1 MEGVRGGEGERAASS
16 SAPSRSG
23 GGDGIV
29 RTASST
35 IEASRASCRGETT
48 PSAAGSSTASPDAGA
63 ASSASASA
71 SSSSSSFSSGPPC
84 HPNPGR
90 AAGRRSGFGVG
101 GGPSAG
107 SGDPGP
113 PVVSAA
119 ARRRPPSSSAIATSA
134 PRPCVVVVVFFF
146 FRCSADIASDR
157 GVRGV
162 FFFFRG
168 GSGGGG
174 WRSLSPPRAVRACA
188 CVFSPL
194 RADRVDPGGRV
205 GSRAPC
211 GRSPRRLAD
220 IVLGARGAGGK
231 EEDAEEE
238 RSTPPRPGS
247 PGFRPQVEPHY
258 ARPRPDARASA
269 SVAAARWSRR
279 RRLRPRGISLA
290 PGAGGFRFRPRC

>member
-71 SSSSSSFSSGPPC
+71 AAPSASSSFSSGPPC

-134 PRPCVVVVVFFF
+134 PRPCVVVVVVFFF

-168 GSGGGG
+168 GSGWGGG
-174 WRSLSPPRAVRACA
+174 WLAVSLPPVR
-188 CVFSPL
+188 CV
-194 RADRVDPGGRV
+194 RVPVSFRL
-205 GSRAPC
+205 SAPI
-211 GRSPRRLAD
+211 G
-220 IVLGARGAGGK
+220 
-231 EEDAEEE
+231 
-238 RSTPPRPGS
+238 
-247 PGFRPQVEPHY
+247 
-258 ARPRPDARASA
+258 
-269 SVAAARWSRR
+269 
-279 RRLRPRGISLA
+279 
-290 PGAGGFRFRPRC
+290 

>member
-71 SSSSSSFSSGPPC
+71 SAASSASSSFSSGPPC

-134 PRPCVVVVVFFF
+134 PRPCVVVVVVFFF

-168 GSGGGG
+168 GSGWGGG
-174 WRSLSPPRAVRACA
+174 WLAVSLPPVR
-188 CVFSPL
+188 CV
-194 RADRVDPGGRV
+194 RVPVSFRL
-205 GSRAPC
+205 SAPI
-211 GRSPRRLAD
+211 G
-220 IVLGARGAGGK
+220 
-231 EEDAEEE
+231 
-238 RSTPPRPGS
+238 
-247 PGFRPQVEPHY
+247 
-258 ARPRPDARASA
+258 
-269 SVAAARWSRR
+269 
-279 RRLRPRGISLA
+279 
-290 PGAGGFRFRPRC
+290 